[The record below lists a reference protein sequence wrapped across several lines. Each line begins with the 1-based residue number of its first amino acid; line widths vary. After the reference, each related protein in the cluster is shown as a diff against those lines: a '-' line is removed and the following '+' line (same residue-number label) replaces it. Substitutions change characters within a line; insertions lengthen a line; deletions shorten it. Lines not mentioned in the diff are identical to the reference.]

1 MKKIII
7 SGIGVLALAL
17 VFAFQAP
24 EDAQNV
30 ELRFKMPDFHMEI
43 GSVPAKDF
51 KVGQDG
57 VLDFDDKRF

>member
-24 EDAQNV
+24 EDVQTV
-30 ELRFKMPDFHMEI
+30 ELRIEMPEI